1 MHKWAKVGTLFI
13 TLSLLTAVPAQTE
26 GDQRVFNLAMS
37 PISSASR
44 VYRNLTEIELYRDV
58 APRTDDTVEVEVRG
72 FTDSPAMDVPV
83 PEYQVQSNEVNKVM
97 VPDIPVQGYDL
108 RPDRSCP
115 RIRTSLNFSYTMGS
129 GIDIDQCLRKNMYFQ
144 LLYPLY
150 DASKYADNESMV
162 RMVESTENIEV
173 QQNESAS
180 ITSVAR
186 IFNEDSKFYVSVN
199 YFFSMSF
206 MFVKGSKYVGYWVRT
221 LLSVNRTELFEG
233 IFQYY
238 KFPTLYVDYGMIEE
252 VVYDT
257 ETNWVVLYKSDLWME
272 TLFAN
277 RTFSP
282 PIGELRGFARNF
294 TFVDPSYGIESIAE
308 LTKMLELNPPVT
320 TMEDLHL
327 RYWATSTTERVD
339 QPSLPDYVLA
349 IPPMILGIML
359 ITYLIRRR
367 RRRLKKVWRVLYPES

>member
-1 MHKWAKVGTLFI
+1 MHKWVKVGTLLI

-37 PISSASR
+37 PISSAAR

-58 APRTDDTVEVEVRG
+58 VPRTDDTVEVEVRG

-115 RIRTSLNFSYTMGS
+115 QIRTSLNFSYIMGR
-129 GIDIDQCLRKNMYFQ
+129 GIDLDQCLRKNMYFQ